1 MKIFNKLTL
10 IIIGWILFLIFLVI
24 GLDYVFRI
32 KNVERNK
39 APIESKTETVWEI
52 KFDGEIISTPIVD
65 ENILF
70 VQTTQSL
77 SAVDLLTREVLW
89 KVNVSGAYSN
99 APFLL
104 KDGILIISDKEFE
117 ISAIDAS
124 SGDVLW
130 HNELNSGS
138 NQRTLDIILQ
148 NGQIYI
154 AKYFG
159 RIYSLDADTG
169 QINWLAHSV
178 DKSPLWL
185 YGNNNENEIIVIG
198 RNKIYEFSALNG
210 LTFGEVTFEGTPNS
224 VFLDWDQKYIFGDKG
239 KDSFDPVR
247 VFNDKEN
254 SVDLIGY
261 LPITGA
267 NCAVAN
273 GKDLLIVGDG
283 IVRYD
288 PQNQSIKWVQK
299 IGKNLT
305 CPIIID
311 GRIYSRKSADDLY
324 IFLLDTGELVG
335 GMDLYSELYFVH
347 YFSVDPFIVND
358 LVILQTQKDVL
369 SAIRFI
375 D

>member
-1 MKIFNKLTL
+1 
-10 IIIGWILFLIFLVI
+10 
-24 GLDYVFRI
+24 
-32 KNVERNK
+32 
-39 APIESKTETVWEI
+39 VWEI